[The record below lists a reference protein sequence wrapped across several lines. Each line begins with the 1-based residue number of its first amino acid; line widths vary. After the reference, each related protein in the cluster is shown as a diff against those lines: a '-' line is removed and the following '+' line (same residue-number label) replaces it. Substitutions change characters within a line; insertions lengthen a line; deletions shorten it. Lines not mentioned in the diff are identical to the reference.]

1 MARSLVKLLKDVC
14 EQIIDQWAK
23 KLSEMKS
30 SSYESSPMAELK
42 AMCQRCFNGYLQMLD
57 KADYSALRDFIKD
70 KAKLRASM
78 GSELT
83 ESQRA
88 LYTFK
93 EVALPFIREE
103 YGKDLARF
111 DDALQRIDECL
122 IGAIFDYAEAY
133 QQEVRAMINEHLL
146 EVEQF
151 NRRLEHL
158 SITDGLTGLYN
169 HKYFQDV
176 LSMEIKRVERYRR
189 PLSLIIFDIDNFKDF
204 NDTYG
209 HSKGDEVIQKIAE
222 ILQDET
228 RAIDIAARYGGE
240 EFVMIL
246 PETDAKQARMV
257 AEKVRRFVRGHSFS
271 AGEGKKVY
279 ISLSAGVAEVK
290 EYPVDKATLIEQA
303 DKAMYQAK
311 RMGRDRVLAFADIIA
326 E

>member
-1 MARSLVKLLKDVC
+1 MPKSLVKLLKDVC
-14 EQIIDQWAK
+14 AEIVNQWAK

-30 SSYESSPMAELK
+30 SSYESTPMADLK
-42 AMCQRCFNGYLQMLD
+42 VMCQRCFNGYIQMLD
-57 KADYSALRDFIKD
+57 KGDYSALRDFIGE
-70 KAKLRASM
+70 KAKLRVSM

-111 DDALQRIDECL
+111 EDALQRIDECL

-158 SITDGLTGLYN
+158 SITDSLTGLYN

-176 LSMEIKRVERYRR
+176 LSMEIKRAERYKR
-189 PLSLIIFDIDNFKDF
+189 PLSLIIFDIDNFKDY

-240 EFVMIL
+240 EFVLIL
-246 PETDAKQARMV
+246 PETDAREARVV
-257 AEKVRRFVRGHSFS
+257 AEKVRGLVKGHTFS
-271 AGEGKKVY
+271 VGEEKKVS

-290 EYPVDKATLIEQA
+290 EYPIDNATLIDQA

-311 RMGRDRVLAFADIIA
+311 RMGKNRVLAFADIVT